1 MVIYNNS
8 ILTTRRDNIPTAKQS
23 RQYILSDGSSW
34 NATELGEH
42 LNLTSTAARY
52 RLNQTSD
59 AEVVLRERHINTVR
73 KKKVYKCK
81 TFKLSDDT
89 VLNAEQISKRF
100 KINTSTIYARL
111 LRGITDIDVLS
122 KKPLPSNK
130 PSPKSVETHSKS
142 VRADILTRNAY
153 DPMSKLFLKM
163 S

>member
-1 MVIYNNS
+1 M
-8 ILTTRRDNIPTAKQS
+8 PTAKQS
-23 RQYILSDGSSW
+23 KQYELSDGSLW
-34 NATELGEH
+34 TANELGEH

-73 KKKVYKCK
+73 KKKKYKCR

-100 KINTSTIYARL
+100 DVNTSTMYARL
-111 LRGITDIDVLS
+111 LRGIRDINVLG
-122 KKPLPSNK
+122 KKPTQGRQPMGGGYMNS
-130 PSPKSVETHSKS
+130 ERQSKT
-142 VRADILTRNAY
+142 VKADVLTRNAY

-163 S
+163 GVYR